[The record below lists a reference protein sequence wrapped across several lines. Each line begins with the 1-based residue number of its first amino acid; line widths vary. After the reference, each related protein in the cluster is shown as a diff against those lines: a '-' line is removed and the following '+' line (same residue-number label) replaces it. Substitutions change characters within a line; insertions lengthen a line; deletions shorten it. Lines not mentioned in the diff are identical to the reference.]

1 MDVDN
6 TYFFQEMKFHEQD
19 IHKALIFNL
28 NFLMFLCVLYPYS
41 LVDPIYTSKNLKGLL
56 LLSPFE
62 PLITSASSLPL
73 LHYEI
78 WSVWWKKTNVP
89 ASMIKETK

>member
-6 TYFFQEMKFHEQD
+6 TYFFQEIKFHEQD

-28 NFLMFLCVLYPYS
+28 NVFMCSIPLQLSRSNLHIKEFERTLTLIS
-41 LVDPIYTSKNLKGLL
+41 LWTSDNLR
-56 LLSPFE
+56 F
-62 PLITSASSLPL
+62 LPL
-73 LHYEI
+73 LHYEV
-78 WSVWWKKTNVP
+78 WSVWWKNTNVP